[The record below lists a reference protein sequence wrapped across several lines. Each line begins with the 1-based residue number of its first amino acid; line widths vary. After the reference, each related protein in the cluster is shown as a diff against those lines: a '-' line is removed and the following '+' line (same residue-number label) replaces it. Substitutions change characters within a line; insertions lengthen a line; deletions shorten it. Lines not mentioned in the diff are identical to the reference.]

1 MGNTRKEKDE
11 AAKAAAI
18 NENVSAETEAAAE
31 QKEESNADM
40 TSNKTE
46 DNSKD
51 NVCGTESNNE
61 TAEAASEAAAEKSDA
76 EPEGTDA
83 AQEKPEEK
91 AEAEET
97 SADSS
102 DDDDEDIVFAGGD
115 APAAVSKSTRASHG
129 STSDDDDDDDEIVF
143 AETDKRPKK
152 SRVIKQ
158 KKSHKGIAAAVAAV
172 LLIGAGAGVTAWM
185 MNKNSSQVST
195 EISSDTTDVPA
206 DPASANISV
215 VSKAPD
221 SQSGGT
227 GAKEDTPSIVDVDT
241 TNILFGKGVTVEGIK
256 LEGKT
261 LTQAYDAM
269 QDKLLELREP
279 ISISIVC
286 DGKTM
291 TLTQNDFDFDTN
303 LSAVLIQAYHY
314 SRGEISSLSVD
325 HTTDNGITNF
335 RVDSNINTESV
346 DAAIK
351 KAADFYDVPPVD
363 AHVTK
368 FDPTAK
374 EKFTYA
380 DGSDGFLLDHDELT
394 SKIKGILEQPEKKG
408 SFSIEK
414 HLTHFKVT
422 LPEIKANTKLI
433 ASHRTTAR
441 NVYASNENMKLAI
454 RAANGTIVKPGEIFS
469 FNEMTGDSTN
479 GNVHHYANGVE
490 GSFVPS
496 QAYVQG
502 ESRDEFGGGIC
513 QAATTIYNCALK
525 ANMEVIERHAHMFTV
540 SYSPYGLDAT
550 IDYGNLDMRFKNNYD
565 FPVYIATY
573 VYDYNYD
580 GLEELMVEMYGP
592 LSTEYDEIVPVGWV
606 TYADSKTFTA
616 MGAKV
621 YFKDGKEVNR
631 VNLPRGAYELHYE
644 TYYTV
649 INYIPYD
656 VDYGPTAYATYET
669 PTIYSPNGCG
679 SNGPIP
685 YGTAEKVLNTA
696 KSQASKPET
705 DKTSKPSASI
715 VVTR

>member
-1 MGNTRKEKDE
+1 MENNDKIIDTPELKAVKATEVIAENETADVNAVSTALDENTSAAADTADVQPETDTSANADTETNAADESAAAEPQTDE
-11 AAKAAAI
+11 AAADTADNAAKAD
-18 NENVSAETEAAAE
+18 
-31 QKEESNADM
+31 EE
-40 TSNKTE
+40 
-46 DNSKD
+46 
-51 NVCGTESNNE
+51 
-61 TAEAASEAAAEKSDA
+61 
-76 EPEGTDA
+76 
-83 AQEKPEEK
+83 
-91 AEAEET
+91 
-97 SADSS
+97 
-102 DDDDEDIVFAGGD
+102 DDDAVVFAGAD
-115 APAAVSKSTRASHG
+115 G
-129 STSDDDDDDDEIVF
+129 STDSLKNANFKSNTSAAAADDNDDGVIVF
-143 AETDKRPKK
+143 AETDKKQKKNHIPRQKK
-152 SRVIKQ
+152 SRAVPI
-158 KKSHKGIAAAVAAV
+158 IAAVAV
-172 LLIGAGAGVTAWM
+172 LCVGAGAGVTAWM
-185 MNKNSSQVST
+185 MSKNAAQTSVEASDNKEVS
-195 EISSDTTDVPA
+195 A
-206 DPASANISV
+206 DLSV

-221 SQSGGT
+221 AKGDGSQVS
-227 GAKEDTPSIVDVDT
+227 EEVPEIVPVDT
-241 TNILFGKGVTVEGIK
+241 TNIYFGKNVKVEGVD
-256 LEGKT
+256 LSGKT
-261 LTQAYDAM
+261 LSQAYDAM
-269 QDKLLELREP
+269 QDMLLEIREP
-279 ISISIVC
+279 ISITIVC
-286 DGKTM
+286 DGKTL
-291 TLTQNDFDFDTN
+291 TLTQNDFEFDTN

-314 SRGEISSLSVD
+314 SRGEINSLTVD
-325 HTTDNGITNF
+325 NTYDNGVTNF
-335 RVDSNINTESV
+335 RVDSQINTESV

-351 KAADFYDVPPVD
+351 KAADFYDVLPVD

-380 DGSDGFLLDHDELT
+380 DGSDGFMLDHEELAD
-394 SKIKGILEQPEKKG
+394 KIRSILDQADKKG

-414 HLTHFKVT
+414 HLTPFKVT

-454 RAANGTIVKPGEIFS
+454 RAANGTIVNPGEIFS

-540 SYSPYGLDAT
+540 SYAEYGLDAT

-565 FPVYIATY
+565 LPVYIATY
-573 VYDYNYD
+573 VYDYNGD

-606 TYADSKTFTA
+606 TYADSKNFSA

-631 VNLPRGAYELHYE
+631 VNLPRGSYELHYE

-649 INYIPYD
+649 INYIPND
-656 VDYGPTAYATYET
+656 VDYGPAAYATYDT
-669 PTIYSPNGCG
+669 PTIYSPVGCG
-679 SNGPIP
+679 SNGPIA
-685 YGTAEKVLNTA
+685 YGTADQVLKAA
-696 KSQASKPET
+696 KNETKKTDT
-705 DKTSKPSASI
+705 DKTSKPAAV

>member
-18 NENVSAETEAAAE
+18 NENVSAEAEAAAE
-31 QKEESNADM
+31 QKESNADM

-76 EPEGTDA
+76 DPEGTDA

-606 TYADSKTFTA
+606 TYADAKTFTA

-631 VNLPRGAYELHYE
+631 VNLPRGSYELHYE

-696 KSQASKPET
+696 KNQASKPET

>member
-18 NENVSAETEAAAE
+18 NENVSAEAEAAAE

-91 AEAEET
+91 AESEET

-606 TYADSKTFTA
+606 TYADAKTFTA

-631 VNLPRGAYELHYE
+631 VNLPRGSYELHYE

-696 KSQASKPET
+696 KNQASKPET

>member
-18 NENVSAETEAAAE
+18 NENVSAEAEAAAE

-335 RVDSNINTESV
+335 KVDSNINTESV

-380 DGSDGFLLDHDELT
+380 DGSDGFMLDHDELT
-394 SKIKGILEQPEKKG
+394 SKIKGILELPEKKG

-414 HLTHFKVT
+414 HLMHFKVT

-631 VNLPRGAYELHYE
+631 VNLPRGSYELHYE

-696 KSQASKPET
+696 KNQASKPET

-715 VVTR
+715 VVTS

>member
-18 NENVSAETEAAAE
+18 NENVSAEAEAAAE

-335 RVDSNINTESV
+335 KVDSNINTESV

-631 VNLPRGAYELHYE
+631 VNLPRGSYELHYE

-696 KSQASKPET
+696 KNQASKPET

>member
-18 NENVSAETEAAAE
+18 NENVSAEAEAAAE

-335 RVDSNINTESV
+335 KVDSNINTESV

-454 RAANGTIVKPGEIFS
+454 RAANGLHKRQR
-469 FNEMTGDSTN
+469 
-479 GNVHHYANGVE
+479 A
-490 GSFVPS
+490 
-496 QAYVQG
+496 
-502 ESRDEFGGGIC
+502 
-513 QAATTIYNCALK
+513 
-525 ANMEVIERHAHMFTV
+525 
-540 SYSPYGLDAT
+540 
-550 IDYGNLDMRFKNNYD
+550 
-565 FPVYIATY
+565 
-573 VYDYNYD
+573 
-580 GLEELMVEMYGP
+580 P
-592 LSTEYDEIVPVGWV
+592 L
-606 TYADSKTFTA
+606 
-616 MGAKV
+616 
-621 YFKDGKEVNR
+621 
-631 VNLPRGAYELHYE
+631 
-644 TYYTV
+644 
-649 INYIPYD
+649 
-656 VDYGPTAYATYET
+656 
-669 PTIYSPNGCG
+669 C
-679 SNGPIP
+679 
-685 YGTAEKVLNTA
+685 
-696 KSQASKPET
+696 
-705 DKTSKPSASI
+705 
-715 VVTR
+715 

>member
-18 NENVSAETEAAAE
+18 NENVSAEAEAAAE

-335 RVDSNINTESV
+335 KVDSNINTESV

-631 VNLPRGAYELHYE
+631 VNLPRGSYELHYE

-696 KSQASKPET
+696 KNQASKPET

-715 VVTR
+715 VVTS